1 MSMEIIANAKHSK
14 RPSDGEFLMRQT
26 VLFLLCKNSLSSAVS
41 FSKDISTLI
50 VDNVQVRKS

>member
-1 MSMEIIANAKHSK
+1 MEIIANAKHSK
-14 RPSDGEFLMRQT
+14 IPSDGEFPMRQT
-26 VLFLLCKNSLSSAVS
+26 VLFLLCKHSLSSAVS